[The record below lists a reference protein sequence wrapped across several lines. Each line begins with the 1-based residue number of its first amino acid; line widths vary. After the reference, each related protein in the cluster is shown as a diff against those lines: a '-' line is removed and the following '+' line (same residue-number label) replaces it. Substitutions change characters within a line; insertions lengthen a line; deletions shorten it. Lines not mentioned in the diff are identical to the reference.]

1 MKTLIKLAWRN
12 IWRNKRRSFISIASV
27 LFAVLFAISADSL
40 ERGSYEMQIENIVM
54 FSTGYIQIQ
63 DVLYDEEPS
72 LDNMMLYDE
81 ELESVIERLGS
92 EISYTVPRIQG
103 FALAATDRRTRGI
116 MVMGIDPD
124 SEERF
129 NSLSERLVEG
139 SWLQPGDEAVLLSKG
154 LAEILGLKTGDTL
167 VAIGQ
172 GFQGA
177 NAAGMYPVK
186 GIVKLALPDM
196 NNNMVYMPL
205 AAAQWFY
212 AADDRITSLIVMP
225 GDPKR
230 TVRLADNLQ
239 AELDDE
245 WYMVHTWE
253 DMLSDFLQMMKLDMA
268 GNKVIIFILYI
279 VIGFGLFGTI
289 LTMMLER
296 TREFAMMIAIGMK
309 RRQLAFVCMMESIF
323 LSFVGVIA
331 GMAVALPITIYL
343 NRNPI
348 MFTGN
353 AADMMAEYG
362 FDAALPASV
371 DPVVFITQALAIF
384 VIALLIGLY
393 PVYKTFR
400 LKVVQNA
407 K

>member
-1 MKTLIKLAWRN
+1 MRTLIKLAWRN
-12 IWRNKRRSFISIASV
+12 IWRNKRRSLISIASV
-27 LFAVLFAISADSL
+27 LFAVLFAIAADSL

-63 DVLYDEEPS
+63 DVFYEDEPS
-72 LDNMMLYDE
+72 MDNMMLYDDDVD
-81 ELESVIERLGS
+81 SIVGKFS
-92 EISYTVPRIQG
+92 NEISYTVPRIEG
-103 FALAATDRRTRGI
+103 FALAATDRRTRGVMI
-116 MVMGIDPD
+116 MGIDPD

-129 NSLSERLVEG
+129 NSLPERLVEG
-139 SWLQPGDEAVLLSKG
+139 SWLSPIDTAVLLAQG
-154 LAEILGLKTGDTL
+154 LSEILGLKVGDTL

-177 NAAGMYPVK
+177 NASGMYPVR
-186 GIVKLALPDM
+186 GIVKLGLPEM

-205 AAAQWFY
+205 DAAQWFF

-225 GDPKR
+225 EDPKNSG
-230 TVRLADNLQ
+230 TLAAKLQ

-245 WYMVHTWE
+245 WYNVLTWE
-253 DMLSDFLQMMKLDMA
+253 EMLSDFLRMMQLDMA
-268 GNKVIIFILYI
+268 GNKIIIFILYI

-309 RRQLAFVCMMESIF
+309 RVQLAFVCLMESIL
-323 LSFVGVIA
+323 LSLTGVLA
-331 GMAVALPITIYL
+331 GIVVALPIVIYL

-348 MFTGN
+348 QFTGD
-353 AADMMAEYG
+353 AAEMMAEYG

-371 DPVVFITQALAIF
+371 NPVVFTTQALAIF

-400 LKVVQNA
+400 LQVVQNA